1 MQLIDRIAEQ
11 RERQVIERVLPM
23 LENGERVTHWTRA
36 RKPRTNKRGVAFL
49 TNRRF
54 ITLWG
59 GTLWG
64 GRQDG
69 DEAIA
74 WDDVEAWGVDARA
87 PGGPLLALE
96 GTRNGAVVQMI
107 VDHAR
112 HAERVKQFLERYQEL
127 SSPPRRSLERYQDH
141 GDFEP
146 TVDVAVETERRS
158 LGQFTRRAAITILGI
173 TLVVLGVLLLVLP
186 GPGIIVTIAGLAVLG
201 SEYDW
206 AEDLLTWVKQR
217 SKATTQRFKSRRRAE

>member
-11 RERQVIERVLPM
+11 REKQVIERVLPM

-54 ITLWG
+54 IA
-59 GTLWG
+59 LWG

-74 WDDVEAWGVDARA
+74 WNDVEAWGVDGRA

-96 GTRNGAVVQMI
+96 SDGAGTMVQML

-112 HAERVKQFLERYQEL
+112 NAERVKQFLERYEQL
-127 SSPPRRSLERYQDH
+127 SSPPRRSLERYRDH

-146 TVDVAVETERRS
+146 TVDIAVETEKRS
-158 LGQFTRRAAITILGI
+158 LGQFTRRAAVTIFGI

-206 AEDLLTWVKQR
+206 AEDLLTWVKLR
-217 SKATTQRFKSRRRAE
+217 SRATAQRFKSRRQAE